1 MKSIANK
8 LKLKLQNVPLMTP
21 SRKSRDFSQW
31 WLTPSNDGARI
42 VFTDENDWNDF
53 VYWLRNNWVK
63 WGQGDII
70 GSSWNK
76 KHKFVYIDFR

>member
-1 MKSIANK
+1 MKAIANK
-8 LKLKLQNVPLMTP
+8 LKLKLQNVPL
-21 SRKSRDFSQW
+21 KEFK
-31 WLTPSNDGARI
+31 PSNDGARI

-63 WGQGDII
+63 GGQGDII

>member
-1 MKSIANK
+1 MFL
-8 LKLKLQNVPLMTP
+8 LKE
-21 SRKSRDFSQW
+21 
-31 WLTPSNDGARI
+31 
-42 VFTDENDWNDF
+42 FTDENDWNDF

>member
-1 MKSIANK
+1 MKSIAKK
-8 LKLKLQNVPLMTP
+8 LKLKLQNFPL
-21 SRKSRDFSQW
+21 KEF
-31 WLTPSNDGARI
+31 N
-42 VFTDENDWNDF
+42 DENDWNDF

-70 GSSWNK
+70 GSYWNK

>member
-8 LKLKLQNVPLMTP
+8 LKLKLQNVPL
-21 SRKSRDFSQW
+21 KEFK
-31 WLTPSNDGARI
+31 PSNDGARI

-63 WGQGDII
+63 WGQ
-70 GSSWNK
+70 
-76 KHKFVYIDFR
+76 

>member
-8 LKLKLQNVPLMTP
+8 LKLKLQNVPL
-21 SRKSRDFSQW
+21 KEFK
-31 WLTPSNDGARI
+31 PSNDGARI

-70 GSSWNK
+70 GSPWNK

>member
-8 LKLKLQNVPLMTP
+8 LKLKLQNVPL
-21 SRKSRDFSQW
+21 KEFK
-31 WLTPSNDGARI
+31 PSNDGARI

-53 VYWLRNNWVK
+53 VYWLRNNWGK

>member
-1 MKSIANK
+1 MKAIANK
-8 LKLKLQNVPLMTP
+8 LKLKLQNVPL
-21 SRKSRDFSQW
+21 KEFK
-31 WLTPSNDGARI
+31 PSNDGARI

>member
-8 LKLKLQNVPLMTP
+8 LKLKLQNVPL
-21 SRKSRDFSQW
+21 KEFK
-31 WLTPSNDGARI
+31 PSNDGARI

-53 VYWLRNNWVK
+53 VYWLRNNWVN

>member
-1 MKSIANK
+1 MKATANK
-8 LKLKLQNVPLMTP
+8 LKLKLQNVPL
-21 SRKSRDFSQW
+21 KEFK
-31 WLTPSNDGARI
+31 PSNDGARI

-53 VYWLRNNWVK
+53 VYWLRNNLVK

>member
-1 MKSIANK
+1 MKSIAN
-8 LKLKLQNVPLMTP
+8 
-21 SRKSRDFSQW
+21 
-31 WLTPSNDGARI
+31 
-42 VFTDENDWNDF
+42 WNDF

-63 WGQGDII
+63 WGQGDIS

>member
-8 LKLKLQNVPLMTP
+8 LKLKLQNVPL
-21 SRKSRDFSQW
+21 KEF
-31 WLTPSNDGARI
+31 N
-42 VFTDENDWNDF
+42 DENDWNDF

>member
-1 MKSIANK
+1 MKSIANN
-8 LKLKLQNVPLMTP
+8 LKLKLQNVPL
-21 SRKSRDFSQW
+21 KEF
-31 WLTPSNDGARI
+31 TPSNDGARI

>member
-1 MKSIANK
+1 MKAIVNK
-8 LKLKLQNVPLMTP
+8 LKLKLQNVHL
-21 SRKSRDFSQW
+21 KEFK
-31 WLTPSNDGARI
+31 PSNDGVRI
-42 VFTDENDWNDF
+42 VFTDENDWSEF
-53 VYWLRNNWVK
+53 IYWLRNNWVK

>member
-8 LKLKLQNVPLMTP
+8 LKLKLQNVTL
-21 SRKSRDFSQW
+21 KEFN
-31 WLTPSNDGARI
+31 PSNDGARI

-70 GSSWNK
+70 GCSWNK

>member
-8 LKLKLQNVPLMTP
+8 LKLKLQNVPL
-21 SRKSRDFSQW
+21 KKFK
-31 WLTPSNDGARI
+31 PSNDGARI

>member
-8 LKLKLQNVPLMTP
+8 LKLKLQNVPL
-21 SRKSRDFSQW
+21 KEFK
-31 WLTPSNDGARI
+31 PSNDGARI

-70 GSSWNK
+70 RSSWNK

>member
-8 LKLKLQNVPLMTP
+8 LKLKLQNVPV
-21 SRKSRDFSQW
+21 KEFV
-31 WLTPSNDGARI
+31 PSNDGARI

-63 WGQGDII
+63 WGQGDIN
-70 GSSWNK
+70 GCSWNK